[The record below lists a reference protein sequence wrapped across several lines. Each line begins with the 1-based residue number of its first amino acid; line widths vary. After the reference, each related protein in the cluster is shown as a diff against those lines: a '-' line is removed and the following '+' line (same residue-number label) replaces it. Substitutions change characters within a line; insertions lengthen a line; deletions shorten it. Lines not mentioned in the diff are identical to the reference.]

1 MTAVTT
7 ANDLYE
13 ALRAPLEL
21 EWLAGRAGEGQPLE
35 PANARYPGLALVG
48 HLNFVHPNRVQVLG
62 EAEIAYLN
70 GLATAARAAAVEK
83 LFGHAAT
90 AVVVIANGLRPD
102 EQLLRTA
109 DARGVALFSTP
120 QPSPRAI
127 ESLQH
132 YLSRALAVHETHHGV
147 FLEVMGL
154 GVLLTGAAGS
164 GKSELALEL
173 LSRGHRLIAD
183 DAVEL
188 YRVGPDQVLGR
199 CPPMLKDFL
208 EVRGLGV
215 FNARAM
221 FGETSVRREKTL
233 RLIVRLESLTP
244 ERMQNIDRL
253 QPERHTRLVLD
264 VAIPEVVLFV
274 APGRNLAVLVE
285 CAARAHI
292 LALRGINATRELME
306 RHARELRARGVQSSD
321 KTNERSE

>member
-1 MTAVTT
+1 MIAVTT

-13 ALRAPLEL
+13 ALHEPLEL
-21 EWLAGRAGEGQPLE
+21 EWLAGRTGGARPLE
-35 PANARYPGLALVG
+35 PANARFPGLALVG
-48 HLNFVHPNRVQVLG
+48 HLNFVHPNRVQVLD

-70 GLATAARAAAVEK
+70 GLDSAARAEAVET

-90 AVVVIANGLRPD
+90 VVVVIANGLRPD
-102 EQLLRTA
+102 DQLLRTA

-120 QPSPRAI
+120 RPSPRAI

-132 YLSRALAVHETHHGV
+132 YLSRAMAAHETRHGV

-188 YRVGPDQVLGR
+188 YRIGPDQVLGR
-199 CPPMLKDFL
+199 CPPMLQDFL

-221 FGETSVRREKTL
+221 FGETAVRREKTL
-233 RLIVRLESLTP
+233 RLIIRLEPLTP
-244 ERMQNIDRL
+244 ERMRNIDRL

-264 VAIPEVVLFV
+264 VTIPEVVLFV

-292 LALRGINATRELME
+292 LALRGINPTLELIE
-306 RHARELRARGVQSSD
+306 RHDRELRERGV
-321 KTNERSE
+321 